1 LVGQTLNHFPIVSQI
16 EDMLQNY
23 YMYFSHSPK
32 YHIEFT
38 KLVEL
43 MEIKILKILHNVKTW
58 WINIFSLLIKVT
70 ARYWTLL
77 VKMQQNSMEGEIAKE
92 NYD

>member
-1 LVGQTLNHFPIVSQI
+1 
-16 EDMLQNY
+16 
-23 YMYFSHSPK
+23 MYFSHSPK

-58 WINIFSLLIKVT
+58 WINIFSLLIKVM

-77 VKMQQNSMEGEIAKE
+77 VKMQQDNVEGEIAKE